1 METIALSGESVRPMG
16 AVVTPD
22 GKTLYVTTGR
32 GKMLV
37 AIDTATNRPVWEV
50 EVGTRPWGV
59 AVSAD
64 GSTVYT
70 ANGPS
75 NDISIVDVAT
85 RSVTDRIVVGERPWG
100 IALQP

>member
-1 METIALSGESVRPMG
+1 
-16 AVVTPD
+16 VVTPD